1 MKKIL
6 MIAGLIFIINGYCEV
21 KKATI
26 DEVKKSLKEIEN
38 TVKEGNENLVNI
50 YSEAIEIE
58 KRATTPFLAEKIMK
72 KICKTAGIKEE
83 EFRKIR
89 EKHSFFDI
97 SIGWAINQIIEIP
110 LEKIMKEKRE
120 KSWKE
125 IIEKYFSGENYSKRE
140 KIGFKIAELNPRK

>member
-6 MIAGLIFIINGYCEV
+6 IIAGLIFIINGYCEV

-26 DEVKKSLKEIEN
+26 DEVKKSIKEVEKA
-38 TVKEGNENLVNI
+38 VKESNEKLIEI

-97 SIGWAINQIIEIP
+97 SIGWAIGQIVEIP
-110 LEKIMKEKRE
+110 LEKIMEEKRG
-120 KSWKE
+120 KNWKE
-125 IIEKYFSGENYSKRE
+125 VIDKYFSGENYSKRE